1 MSETIIDP
9 ELGEIPVILETD
21 SPEEKA
27 RKEKIIDDKVAAA
40 SANIDEE
47 EK

>member
-9 ELGEIPVILETD
+9 ELGEIPVILDSD

-27 RKEKIIDDKVAAA
+27 RKEKIIENKINQVDV
-40 SANIDEE
+40 SEE
-47 EK
+47 